1 MELIGS
7 ADDIRRCSFLTAVL
21 AEFIGTGLLVVFA
34 CGTCLH
40 ASDDA
45 GTITVSFAFGFSVAT
60 LVSRSIFFFTWKLR
74 IFIKFTCHRWF
85 LTYIVVHFPYNFINW
100 TIHLNMVSVM
110 FYIMWKYGN
119 CFRVNILTISIESM
133 IMDTLSHIDTQY
145 DTSLIFTGHS
155 EANASEF
162 TFIIVCSNLQ
172 SH

>member
-60 LVSRSIFFFTWKLR
+60 LVSRSIFVFTWKLR
-74 IFIKFTCHRWF
+74 
-85 LTYIVVHFPYNFINW
+85 
-100 TIHLNMVSVM
+100 S
-110 FYIMWKYGN
+110 
-119 CFRVNILTISIESM
+119 ISKI
-133 IMDTLSHIDTQY
+133 
-145 DTSLIFTGHS
+145 
-155 EANASEF
+155 
-162 TFIIVCSNLQ
+162 
-172 SH
+172 